1 MTRSHLTESCTE
13 TTKFNIHG
21 TKKQLVT
28 WAPTQ
33 SHTRETERGHR
44 VSPLM
49 LRLVCFCAGR
59 CCGDG
64 LIPGDPRRSPP
75 LGAELVKPR
84 PAGVYVPPH
93 ATAKYRL
100 VAGYS
105 DLIGVSRRATVRAPG
120 CLILVPPKP
129 LDAKPVFLSSPWM
142 FNPGS
147 SQAPGCLTRVPL
159 KPLDVKPLFLSVLS
173 GRTRVEKVVE
183 VSRARYH
190 DYHFALCKR
199 CECVIT
205 TSLIKK
211 NSSVLDVNSTTDY
224 LLIVVRTTHSVRH
237 LCLSVTAPIETN
249 VSQAVSRPDTVT
261 MPVTCLKQDTP
272 SSSGRAAPLLAEPRF
287 GAGPQPYSE

>member
-1 MTRSHLTESCTE
+1 MKQQLTRSHLTESCTE
-13 TTKFNIHG
+13 TTKFNLHG

-75 LGAELVKPR
+75 LGIVVSSTPSIACFI
-84 PAGVYVPPH
+84 

-105 DLIGVSRRATVRAPG
+105 DLISVSRRTTV
-120 CLILVPPKP
+120 
-129 LDAKPVFLSSPWM
+129 
-142 FNPGS
+142 
-147 SQAPGCLTRVPL
+147 QAWC
-159 KPLDVKPLFLSVLS
+159 
-173 GRTRVEKVVE
+173 TRVEKVVE

-190 DYHFALCKR
+190 DYQFSLCKQR
-199 CECVIT
+199 ECVIT
-205 TSLIKK
+205 TRSF
-211 NSSVLDVNSTTDY
+211 SQSR
-224 LLIVVRTTHSVRH
+224 VVKGRAS
-237 LCLSVTAPIETN
+237 SVTAPIETN
-249 VSQAVSRPDTVT
+249 TTRAVSVTCNEARTLVTVT
-261 MPVTCLKQDTP
+261 APDIALYQCLKQDTP